1 MAFYLKKHQRKMKY
15 MAGKGKKPQTT
26 GIAQKSLFSQGFGI
40 MVIGK
45 NIKSAIIFNSHN
57 F

>member
-1 MAFYLKKHQRKMKY
+1 MKY

-45 NIKSAIIFNSHN
+45 NIRSTIIFNSHN
-57 F
+57 L